1 MPILKFEIQIGYTV
15 NPGDAYIV
23 TEFYNFASEKML
35 AHRYVLLYCEKSF
48 CIFPKKGTIRA
59 IIPPK
64 RVNRGNMGY
73 IGKNLTLAV
82 ETSGRNGSAAV
93 GIGDKV
99 LAKRTLSGRL
109 RHGSELLTCCS
120 DLIKTIDARPSD
132 IKSIS
137 ISAGPGSFTGIRI
150 AVTIAKMMNFACD
163 AKIIPLS
170 TMDVIAENVPKY
182 APSNKEATVGL
193 EKPKIESIATIL
205 DAKRGQFY
213 IAIFERRQGRWQKSL
228 DDCLMTSSQFLNQF
242 AGGEKTIYIL
252 GEGLVYYA
260 DQFAGDRITV
270 LDESCWYPQAENVYK
285 LGTEKAKQAKFAD
298 PLTLTPHYL
307 RGPQAVVKQRT

>member
-1 MPILKFEIQIGYTV
+1 
-15 NPGDAYIV
+15 
-23 TEFYNFASEKML
+23 ML
-35 AHRYVLLYCEKSF
+35 AQRYVLLYCEKSF
-48 CIFPKKGTIRA
+48 CIFPKQGTIRA

-64 RVNRGNMGY
+64 RVNQGNMGH
-73 IGKNLTLAV
+73 IGNNLVLAV

-93 GIGDKV
+93 GIGDKI
-99 LAKRTLSGRL
+99 LAKQTLSGRL

-120 DLIKTIDARPSD
+120 DLIKTIGARPSD
-132 IKSIS
+132 INTIC

-150 AVTIAKMMNFACD
+150 AVTIAKIMNFACD

-170 TMDVIAENVPKY
+170 TMDVIAENLAQYP
-182 APSNKEATVGL
+182 PPHKEAAVGL
-193 EKPKIESIATIL
+193 EKPEIDRIATIL

-213 IAIFERRQGRWQKSL
+213 AALFERRDGCWHKSV
-228 DDCLMTSSQFLNQF
+228 DDCLMTSSEFIERF
-242 AGGEKTIYIL
+242 ASGQKSISLL

-260 DQFAGDRITV
+260 DKFAADRITV
-270 LDESCWYPQAENVYK
+270 LDESCWYPRAENVYK
-285 LGTEKAKQAKFAD
+285 LGTEKANNGNFAN